1 MKKLF
6 TTLTT
11 IGLLSITGI
20 ATPLILA
27 SCSSTPNQNN
37 TTKPENKPEDKP
49 TPTPPTN
56 PDEKPTPTP
65 PTNPEEKPEPT
76 PPTKPET
83 TYPQYIDKGEEFL
96 KPPYIAPYWLFAPAK
111 DGKTNYF
118 YKIGKE
124 VKDNNG
130 KVLYTDWYGVA
141 SYLPFN
147 QFYTQYSN
155 GIDLNPNNSTYILF
169 HSIMKLSFDFEK
181 DWEKNTMNY
190 LSQMKPST
198 IENTPKFGEYDKWI
212 NTGRQDEIK
221 TS

>member
-6 TTLTT
+6 ITLTT

-20 ATPLILA
+20 TTPLILA

-37 TTKPENKPEDKP
+37 TTKPE
-49 TPTPPTN
+49 
-56 PDEKPTPTP
+56 
-65 PTNPEEKPEPT
+65 
-76 PPTKPET
+76 T
-83 TYPQYIDKGEEFL
+83 TYPKYIDKGEEFL

-124 VKDNNG
+124 VKDKNG
-130 KVLYTDWYGVA
+130 KLLYTDWYGVA
-141 SYLPFN
+141 SYLPFDK
-147 QFYTQYSN
+147 FYTQYSN
-155 GIDLNPNNSTYILF
+155 EVDLNPNNSSYTLF

-181 DWEKNTMNY
+181 DWEANTINY
-190 LSQMKPST
+190 LSQMEEST